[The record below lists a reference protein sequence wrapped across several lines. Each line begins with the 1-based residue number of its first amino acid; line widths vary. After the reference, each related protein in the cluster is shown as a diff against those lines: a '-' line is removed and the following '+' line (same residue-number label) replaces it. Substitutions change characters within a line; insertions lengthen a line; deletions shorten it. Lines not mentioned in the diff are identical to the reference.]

1 MITIGNQYTEED
13 NRFDH
18 SGFKAKAR
26 LHQSKYRAEV
36 LKLPYEKYGNYLK
49 QADAELGKNFYS
61 DFNIFFAVKSYRRY
75 GVSLYSNML
84 RSEHIPFNFFVPLRY
99 DLDLCKTVFN
109 KILPNCIK
117 SIQSQAIIDGKEN
130 IKIEYA
136 PKPKE
141 NFLSDRTSFDA
152 YIEYDHLDGSKG
164 IIGIEVKYTELGY
177 KISGQTEA
185 NAIKNLSSK
194 YYEVSEKCGI
204 FDTNCYSKL
213 IQDDFRQI
221 WRNHILGESI
231 VQVKSDMFKHFTSV
245 IFFPEGN
252 KHFGKTTFDFK
263 SLLKKQN
270 VFIPVKYEDY
280 FHLLKAN
287 SKAPRFD
294 KWINYLQKRYLII

>member
-1 MITIGNQYTEED
+1 MIILGNQYTEYD

-49 QADAELGKNFYS
+49 QSDAEKGKNFYP

-109 KILPNCIK
+109 SILPNCIK
-117 SIQSQAIIDGKEN
+117 SIPSQAIIDTKEN
-130 IKIEYA
+130 IKIEFA

-141 NFLSDRTSFDA
+141 NFLDDRTSFDA
-152 YIEYDHLDGSKG
+152 YIEYDHIDGSKG

-185 NAIKNLSSK
+185 NAIKNLNSK
-194 YYEVSEKCGI
+194 YYAVSEKCGI
-204 FDTNCYSKL
+204 FDASCYSKL
-213 IQDDFRQI
+213 ILDDFRQI

-231 VQVKSDMFKHFTSV
+231 VQVKSDKFKHFTSV
-245 IFFPEGN
+245 LFFPEGN
-252 KHFGKTTFDFK
+252 KHFGKTTFEYN
-263 SLLKKQN
+263 SILKKQN

-280 FHLLKAN
+280 FHLLKTN
-287 SKAPRFD
+287 SKGPRFD
-294 KWINYLQKRYLII
+294 KWIDYLHKRYLVS